1 MAKDDYFVLVY
12 KILKA
17 LYECLKK
24 GCDVDLDRLKP
35 GTKDFPITEKY
46 WEYIWEKMI
55 SEGLVEGA
63 GTNPILGGDLGLYFT
78 DRLAITPK
86 GIEYLQENKMM
97 KKVAGAFGK
106 TVEITLAVIPTVL

>member
-12 KILKA
+12 KILKY

-24 GCDVDLDRLKP
+24 GLQPDMSVLQP
-35 GTKDFPITEKY
+35 GTKDFPIMESY
-46 WEYIWEKMI
+46 WEYIWDKLI
-55 SEGLVEGA
+55 AEGLIEGA

-86 GIEYLQENKMM
+86 GIEYLLENNMM
-97 KKVAGAFGK
+97 KKVVKTLGK
-106 TVEITLAVIPTVL
+106 AVEIALPLVPTIL